1 MVSVQQ
7 AKYAG
12 HYKVWLKFDDGK
24 EGVVDLA
31 DISSLYKAAAPLR
44 DEKVFASFYLDEWP
58 TLAWSCGFDLSPE
71 FLYERLTGK
80 PPVWL
85 DQVAVTA

>member
-12 HYKVWLKFDDGK
+12 QYKVWLKFNDGK
-24 EGVVDLA
+24 EGEVDLA
-31 DISSLYKAAAPLR
+31 DILERYPAAAPLV
-44 DEKVFASFYLDEWP
+44 DENVFSAFYLDEWP

-85 DQVAVTA
+85 APTVVAA